1 MRSSQRRPYISTAIK
16 LAGAIGVAVTMGS
29 VALSQSAGISPADE
43 ARAELQQIQDSLAE
57 GRARADQLHREIEKM
72 SDDRAQQNAALIA
85 AAQRVKLAEIE
96 VEAMEE
102 RLSVLIDDEAEVR
115 ARLDGADT
123 EISSLLAALQRIGRN
138 PPPALIVK
146 PNDAL
151 GAARGAMLLAAALPQ
166 LRTRANSVIED
177 LAVMTAIRQKASS
190 EQDQLAANYAILS
203 EEQLRIAV
211 LITARKQG
219 VTRNSSELVA
229 NEREAEALAERG
241 TALDQLIKALT
252 NRISAA
258 SETVTRVHVD
268 QLNGISSKDIQIALA
283 DTSRTEPALPFALIK
298 GYLSTPSFGVTVTEF
313 AKDDGFGGISNG
325 LSIVTR
331 AQAGVVAP
339 ADGWVVFTGEFLNYG
354 KIIILDAGDGYSIL
368 LAGLDKIS
376 ATPGQFVRMGEALGH
391 MGSRTI
397 GRAVTTS
404 AGVLRPT
411 LYIELRDEN
420 GSIDPTDWWNPNQN
434 QTENG

>member
-1 MRSSQRRPYISTAIK
+1 MRSSQRRLYISTAIK

-177 LAVMTAIRQKASS
+177 LSAMTAIRQKASS

-211 LITARKQG
+211 LIAARKQG
-219 VTRNSSELVA
+219 VTRNSSELAA

-241 TALDQLIKALT
+241 TALDQLIKTLT

-268 QLNGISSKDIQIALA
+268 QLNGISSKDIEIALA
-283 DTSRTEPALPFALIK
+283 DTSRTEPALPFAFIK

-331 AQAGVVAP
+331 AQAGVIAP
-339 ADGWVVFTGEFLNYG
+339 ADGWVAFAGEFLNYG

-368 LAGLDKIS
+368 LAGLDEIS

-404 AGVLRPT
+404 AGVSRPT